1 MFVAARWP
9 TDNMEKCILLKY
21 GELILKGLNKG
32 RFEKLLLSHIRSAI
46 APYGEFSVYTMQS
59 AVYVEAKSGC
69 ECDFEGAYEAA
80 KKVFG
85 IAALSL
91 CALCEK
97 DMEAIKET
105 AAQFLADRLQEVKTF
120 KVEAKRADKRF
131 PLGSPQISAEVGG
144 YLLEKFPH
152 LKVDVHNPDLIVM
165 AEVRDQKACVH
176 EASEKGAGGLPV
188 GANGKAMLLISGGI
202 DSPVAGYM
210 MAKRGVS
217 LSGVHFF
224 SYPYTSERAKDK
236 VKTLLRTVARYSGNI
251 HLTVVPFTEIQEAI
265 RDHCE
270 EDYFTLVM
278 RAFMMIISEKVA
290 KNKKCGAL
298 ITGESLGQVASQT
311 MEAIGVTES
320 FTDMAVLRPV
330 IGMDKVEIIEI
341 AHKIDTFETS
351 ILPYEDCCTVF
362 TPRHPRTKP
371 KEFAVR
377 AQMNKLDVEGLIE
390 RAMAGIEEEII
401 TPSAY

>member
-1 MFVAARWP
+1 
-9 TDNMEKCILLKY
+9 MEKCILLKY

-59 AVYVEAKSGC
+59 AVYVEAMSGC
-69 ECDFEGAYEAA
+69 DCDFEGAYEAT

-91 CALCEK
+91 CAMCEK
-97 DMEAIKET
+97 DMEAVKAT
-105 AAQFLADRLQEVKTF
+105 AAAFLADRLQEVKTF

-131 PLGSPQISAEVGG
+131 PLGSPQISAELGG
-144 YLLEKFPH
+144 YLLERFPH
-152 LKVDVHNPDLIVM
+152 LKVDVHNPDIVVM
-165 AEVRDQKACVH
+165 AEIRDQKACVH
-176 EASEKGAGGLPV
+176 EASKKGAGGLPV

-278 RAFMMIISEKVA
+278 RAFMMMISEKVA
-290 KNKKCGAL
+290 HNKKCGAL

-341 AHKIDTFETS
+341 AQKLDTFDTS

-362 TPRHPRTKP
+362 TPRHP
-371 KEFAVR
+371 
-377 AQMNKLDVEGLIE
+377 KLNPSLEQIL
-390 RAMAGIEEEII
+390 EEEAKL
-401 TPSAY
+401 PLAELEEAAYRSLEFVRIDRS

>member
-1 MFVAARWP
+1 
-9 TDNMEKCILLKY
+9 MENCILLKY

-32 RFEKLLLSHIRSAI
+32 RFEKLLLQHIRCAI
-46 APYGEFSVYTMQS
+46 APYGEFTVYTMQS
-59 AVYVEAKSGC
+59 AVYVEACDGAV
-69 ECDFEGAYEAA
+69 CDFEGAYEAA

-85 IAALSL
+85 IASLAL
-91 CALCEK
+91 CVQCEK
-97 DMEAIKET
+97 DMAQMCQT
-105 AAQFLADRLQEVKTF
+105 AAQFLGDRLREVKTF

-131 PLGSPQISAEVGG
+131 PLTSPQISAEMGG

-165 AEVRDQKACVH
+165 AEVRDRKACIH
-176 EASEKGAGGLPV
+176 EASQKGAGGLPV
-188 GANGKAMLLISGGI
+188 GANGKGMLLISGGI

-236 VKTLLRTVARYSGNI
+236 VKNLLRIVARYAGNI
-251 HLTVVPFTEIQEAI
+251 DLTVVPFTEIQEAI

-278 RAFMMIISEKVA
+278 RAFMMMISERVA
-290 KNKKCGAL
+290 KNKRCGCL

-311 MEAIGVTES
+311 MEAIDVVNS

-330 IGMDKVEIIEI
+330 IGMDKVEIMDI
-341 AHKIDTFETS
+341 AYKIDTFDTS

-362 TPRHPRTKP
+362 TPKHPRTKP
-371 KEFAVR
+371 KAFAVR
-377 AQMNKLDVEGLIE
+377 AQLEKLDVEGLIE
-390 RAMAGIEEEII
+390 RALEGVENEII
-401 TPSAY
+401 RPSMY